1 MKTTIV
7 LALLASIGLVLC
19 ARAGSEDPADPTPS
33 RAIPV
38 RIERMQGGWTL
49 LRGGKP
55 FVIKGAG
62 GSQTHLEDLVKH
74 GGNAIR
80 TWDGEGIDELLDR
93 AHELGVAVCVG
104 IWLGHERHGFDYD
117 DPESRARQLEK
128 VERIV
133 RAHRDHPA
141 VLMWGVGN
149 EVELQAEDWEKAF
162 RSVEDAAKLIKSLD
176 PHHPTMAVVAEIFDG
191 KGAMVQRM
199 CPSIDIIGV
208 NSYGGASSVP
218 GRLLEHGYDG
228 PYVLAEF
235 GPTGHWES
243 ASTDWE
249 APIEPT
255 STEKAN
261 QYAERYEQ
269 AVQSEIPGRCLGSFV
284 FLWGDKQETT
294 STWFGMFLR
303 TGEKVG
309 AVDEISKAW
318 TGKWP
323 ENRAPAIAAVTS
335 GLDRKRVAPGQEFEV
350 RVRASDADGDPLKV
364 EYLVTA
370 ETTDRRAGG
379 DRERRP
385 QEFTEL
391 TVQDGGMT
399 GLVRTP
405 DSPGAYRVFV
415 TIRDGRGAA
424 ATANLPFFVE

>member
-1 MKTTIV
+1 MKTMIV
-7 LALLASIGLVLC
+7 LALLASIAIVAC
-19 ARAGSEDPADPTPS
+19 AHAGSKDATDAKPS
-33 RAIPV
+33 GAIPV
-38 RIERMQGGWTL
+38 RVERTAEGWAL

-80 TWDGEGIDELLDR
+80 TWDGEGIEELLDR

-117 DPESRARQLEK
+117 DPESKARQLEK

-149 EVELQAEDWEKAF
+149 EVELETDNWEKAF

-176 PHHPTMAVVAEIFDG
+176 PHHPTMAVLAEVYNG
-191 KGAMVQRM
+191 KAAMVQRM

-208 NSYGGASSVP
+208 NAYGGASSVP
-218 GRLLEHGYDG
+218 RRLLEEGYDG
-228 PYVLAEF
+228 PYVIPEF

-243 ASTDWE
+243 ASTDWG

-255 STEKAN
+255 STVKAR

-269 AVQSEIPGRCLGSFV
+269 AVRSEIPGRSLGSFV

-309 AVDEISKAW
+309 AVDEISKGW

-323 ENRAPAIAAVTS
+323 ENRSPVIAAVTS
-335 GLDRKRVAPGQEFEV
+335 GLDRKRVAPGREFEV
-350 RVRASDADGDPLKV
+350 RVRASDPDGDPLEV

-370 ETTDRRAGG
+370 ETNDRRAGG

-385 QEFTEL
+385 PEFPEL
-391 TVQDGGMT
+391 TVRDGGMT
-399 GLVRTP
+399 GVVRTP
-405 DSPGAYRVFV
+405 DSPGAYRVFI

-424 ATANLPFFVE
+424 ATANLPFLVE